1 MSGEEDGGMVAE
13 MERLI
18 IEGGRS
24 LEGSVEVHGAKNAA
38 LPLLAGTVLSAGDC
52 VFDGVPQLV
61 DVAVMLEILE
71 QLGAQVRREG
81 GTLTIAGGNVDRG
94 EVSEGLVRRMRS
106 SIFLMGPLLAR
117 LGRVV
122 LSYPGGCAIGPRPI
136 DLHLAG
142 LAAMGARIHEDH
154 GYIHARADRLVGAA
168 IHLDFPSVG
177 ATENLMMAASLAH
190 GTTWIRNA
198 AREPELVD
206 LANFLNAM
214 GARVQGA
221 GSDCV
226 RVEGVRELGGV
237 RHRPIPDRIEAGTLM
252 AAAAI
257 TGGEVCLYRVR
268 PEHLTAVTSKLRE
281 AGAAVEEAGDGLRL
295 RGPDRP
301 RATNLRTLPYP
312 GFPTDLQPQMVA
324 LLSLAE
330 GTSLVT
336 ENIFENRFGHVEELR
351 RMGAQLATEGR
362 GLTVQGVERLS
373 GARVVA
379 TDLRSGAALVLA
391 GLAAQGRTVVEG
403 VDHVDRG
410 YQALEETLAR
420 LGARI
425 RRERL
430 G

>member
-1 MSGEEDGGMVAE
+1 MVAA

-18 IEGGRS
+18 IEGGRP

-154 GYIHARADRLVGAA
+154 GYIHARADRLMGAD

-177 ATENLMMAASLAH
+177 ATENLMMAASLAR

-237 RHRPIPDRIEAGTLM
+237 RHRPIPDRIEAGTLL

-257 TGGEVCLYRVR
+257 TGGEVCLHRVR
-268 PEHLTAVTSKLRE
+268 PEHLTAVTAKLRKI
-281 AGAAVEEAGDGLRL
+281 GAAVEEAGDGMRL
-295 RGPDRP
+295 RGPVRP

-330 GTSLVT
+330 GTSLIT

-351 RMGAQLATEGR
+351 RMGAQLTTEGR
-362 GLTVQGVERLS
+362 SLTAQGVERLS

-410 YQALEETLAR
+410 YQALEETLVR